1 MKRVLVFLLLGPAS
15 AAFTVFLMCV
25 ADTGTKYW
33 DIALLSAV
41 AMFIVTLPVSAFCGA
56 VDGCLART
64 LLISARAPLTALAG
78 ATIAGGLV
86 WALFR
91 PLFPTFAIAGA
102 LCMGACSLLSHDYV
116 RRQRPAVRGEG
127 LPSSTG

>member
-41 AMFIVTLPVSAFCGA
+41 AMLIVTLPLSAFCGV
-56 VDGCLART
+56 VDECVART
-64 LLISARAPLTALAG
+64 LPMAARAPLTALVG

-86 WALFR
+86 WVLFR
-91 PLFPTFAIAGA
+91 PLFPTFAIGGA
-102 LCMGACSLLSHDYV
+102 LCMGGCSLLSNEYRHQK
-116 RRQRPAVRGEG
+116 RC
-127 LPSSTG
+127 STVQ